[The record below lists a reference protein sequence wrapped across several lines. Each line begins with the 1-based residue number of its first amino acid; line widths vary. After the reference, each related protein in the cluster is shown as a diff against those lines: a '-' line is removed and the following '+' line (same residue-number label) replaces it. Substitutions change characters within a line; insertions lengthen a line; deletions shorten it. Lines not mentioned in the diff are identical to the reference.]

1 MILKTLTDSFLAVR
15 VPFKVQFPLAGKKT
29 IPKLLTAVACLLHSL
44 QSVAAC
50 PDLSDFYR
58 AIDDEFQLV
67 ESRLLPLLGECSENS
82 EYFSLLGT
90 VQLRSGNFF
99 TALENLEHALLL
111 NPDNGSA
118 LVDYAEV
125 LFQQGQVLSAVEIN
139 AQLLAREDLPEE
151 LAQAIADRQ
160 RRWRRLTIE
169 TSSILGV
176 SVGYD
181 NNLNSA
187 PMGRQLALTLSGQ
200 SVVLDVS
207 PEFLAVGGAY
217 ANLAA
222 GIARSKA
229 GRDISSRMSGQVK
242 GRFGKNSSYDV
253 LQASSQF
260 AFAQSGDNPRW
271 NATLG
276 FDHLN
281 YGGNAIFSSSTIRA
295 SYLARQGK
303 VCGIYPRLAL
313 QYQHF
318 HTQESLSGIESSL
331 GVGVDCQLPIG
342 KTVNRLAVEASTLT
356 NRALKGSRL
365 GQDRNGWQVN
375 IAWRRQVGPGQAS
388 AQYTFTDLSDDEGYS
403 PIFDDGA
410 KRHESLSSVY
420 LQYAIPTRRLG
431 VAAQIVTSVSY
442 YNQDSTVGL
451 FTTQG
456 ANLEIGINWGF

>member
-1 MILKTLTDSFLAVR
+1 LVVR
-15 VPFKVQFPLAGKKT
+15 VPFKVQLPLVSKKT
-29 IPKLLTAVACLLHSL
+29 IPKLLTVAACLLPSL
-44 QSVAAC
+44 PSFAC
-50 PDLSDFYR
+50 QDFSDFYR

-67 ESRLLPLLGECSENS
+67 ESQLLPLLEECSENS

-90 VQLRSGNFF
+90 VQLRSGDFF
-99 TALENLEHALLL
+99 AALENLERALLL

-125 LFQQGQVLSAVEIN
+125 LFQQGQLLSAVEIN
-139 AQLLAREDLPEE
+139 AQLLSREDLPAD
-151 LAQAIADRQ
+151 LSQAIADRQ
-160 RRWRRLTIE
+160 RRWRGLMSE

-207 PEFLAVGGAY
+207 PEFLAAGGTY
-217 ANLAA
+217 ANVAA
-222 GIARSKA
+222 GIARNSA
-229 GRDISSRMSGQVK
+229 GRDISSRMSGQIR
-242 GRFGKNSSYDV
+242 GRFGENSSYEV

-260 AFAQSGDNPRW
+260 AFAQSGDTPRW

-281 YGGNAIFSSSTIRA
+281 YGGNDIFSSSTLRA

-303 VCGIYPRLAL
+303 ACGIYPRLAI
-313 QYQHF
+313 QYQLF
-318 HTQESLSGIESSL
+318 HIQESLSGIESSL

-342 KTVNRLAVEASTLT
+342 KTVNRLAIEVSALT
-356 NRALKGSRL
+356 NRALQSSRL

-375 IAWRRQVGPGQAS
+375 LAWRRQVGPGQAS
-388 AQYTFTDLSDDEGYS
+388 AQYSFTDLNDDEGFS

-410 KRHESLSSVY
+410 RRHESLSSIY
-420 LQYAIPTRRLG
+420 LQYSIPTRRLG
-431 VAAQIVTSVSY
+431 AAAQIVASVSY

-451 FTTQG
+451 FRTQG
-456 ANLEIGINWGF
+456 ANVEIGINWGF

>member
-1 MILKTLTDSFLAVR
+1 MS
-15 VPFKVQFPLAGKKT
+15 KKT
-29 IPKLLTAVACLLHSL
+29 IPKLLTAAACLLPSL
-44 QSVAAC
+44 PSFAC
-50 PDLSDFYR
+50 QDFSDFYR

-67 ESRLLPLLGECSENS
+67 ESQLLPLLEECSENS
-82 EYFSLLGT
+82 EYFALLGT
-90 VQLRSGNFF
+90 VQLRSGDFF
-99 TALENLEHALLL
+99 AALENLERALLL

-125 LFQQGQVLSAVEIN
+125 LFQQGQVPSAVEIN
-139 AQLLAREDLPEE
+139 AQLLSREDLPAD

-160 RRWRRLTIE
+160 RRWRGLMSE

-207 PEFLAVGGAY
+207 PEFLAAGGPY
-217 ANLAA
+217 ANVAA
-222 GIARSKA
+222 GIARTSA
-229 GRDISSRMSGQVK
+229 GRDISSRVSGQVR
-242 GRFGKNSSYDV
+242 GRFGENSSYEV

-271 NATLG
+271 NAALG

-281 YGGNAIFSSSTIRA
+281 YGGNDIFSSSTIRA

-303 VCGIYPRLAL
+303 ACGIYPRLAI
-313 QYQHF
+313 QYQLF

-331 GVGVDCQLPIG
+331 GVGVDCRLPLG
-342 KTVNRLAVEASTLT
+342 KTVNRLAVEVSALT
-356 NRALKGSRL
+356 NRALKSSRL

-375 IAWRRQVGPGQAS
+375 LAWRRQIGPGQAS
-388 AQYTFTDLSDDEGYS
+388 AQYSFTDLNDDEGYS

-410 KRHESLSSVY
+410 RRHESLSSVY
-420 LQYAIPTRRLG
+420 LQYAVPTRRLG
-431 VAAQIVTSVSY
+431 AAAQIVTSVSY

-451 FTTQG
+451 FRTQG
-456 ANLEIGINWGF
+456 ANVEIGINWGF

>member
-1 MILKTLTDSFLAVR
+1 VS
-15 VPFKVQFPLAGKKT
+15 KKT
-29 IPKLLTAVACLLHSL
+29 IPKLLTAVACLLPSL
-44 QSVAAC
+44 PSFAC
-50 PDLSDFYR
+50 QDFSDFYR

-67 ESRLLPLLGECSENS
+67 ESQLLPLLEECSENS

-90 VQLRSGNFF
+90 VQLRSGDFF
-99 TALENLEHALLL
+99 AALENLERALLL

-139 AQLLAREDLPEE
+139 AQLLAREDLPAD
-151 LAQAIADRQ
+151 LVQAIADRQ
-160 RRWRRLTIE
+160 RRWRSLMSE

-187 PMGRQLALTLSGQ
+187 PMGRRLALTLSGQ

-207 PEFLAVGGAY
+207 PEFLAAGGTY

-222 GIARSKA
+222 GIARTSA
-229 GRDISSRMSGQVK
+229 GRDISSRMSGQVR
-242 GRFGKNSSYDV
+242 GRFGENSSYEV

-271 NATLG
+271 NAALG

-281 YGGNAIFSSSTIRA
+281 YGGNDIFSSSTIRA

-303 VCGIYPRLAL
+303 ACGIYPRLAI
-313 QYQHF
+313 QYQLF
-318 HTQESLSGIESSL
+318 HIQESLSGIESSL
-331 GVGVDCQLPIG
+331 GVGVDCQLPLG
-342 KTVNRLAVEASTLT
+342 KTVNRLAVEVSALT
-356 NRALKGSRL
+356 NRALKSSRL
-365 GQDRNGWQVN
+365 GQNRNGWQVN
-375 IAWRRQVGPGQAS
+375 LAWRRQIGPGQAS
-388 AQYTFTDLSDDEGYS
+388 AQYSFTDLNDDEGYS

-410 KRHESLSSVY
+410 RRHESLSSVY
-420 LQYAIPTRRLG
+420 LQYAVPTRRLG
-431 VAAQIVTSVSY
+431 AAAQIVTSVSY

-451 FTTQG
+451 FRTQG
-456 ANLEIGINWGF
+456 ANVEIGINWGF

>member
-1 MILKTLTDSFLAVR
+1 MS
-15 VPFKVQFPLAGKKT
+15 KKT
-29 IPKLLTAVACLLHSL
+29 IPKLLTAAACLLPSL
-44 QSVAAC
+44 PSFAC
-50 PDLSDFYR
+50 QDFSDFYR

-67 ESRLLPLLGECSENS
+67 ESQLLPLLEECSENS
-82 EYFSLLGT
+82 EYFALLGT
-90 VQLRSGNFF
+90 VQLRSGDFF
-99 TALENLEHALLL
+99 AALENLERALLL

-125 LFQQGQVLSAVEIN
+125 LFQQGQVPSAVEIN
-139 AQLLAREDLPEE
+139 AQLLSREDLPAD

-160 RRWRRLTIE
+160 RRWRGLMSE

-207 PEFLAVGGAY
+207 PEFLAAGGTY

-222 GIARSKA
+222 GIARTSA
-229 GRDISSRMSGQVK
+229 GRDISSRVSGQVR
-242 GRFGKNSSYDV
+242 GRFGENSSYEV

-271 NATLG
+271 NAALG

-281 YGGNAIFSSSTIRA
+281 YGGNDIFSSSTIRA
-295 SYLARQGK
+295 SYAARQGK
-303 VCGIYPRLAL
+303 ACGIYPRLAI
-313 QYQHF
+313 QYQLF

-331 GVGVDCQLPIG
+331 GVGVDCRLPLG
-342 KTVNRLAVEASTLT
+342 KTVNRLAVEVSALT
-356 NRALKGSRL
+356 NRALKSSRL

-375 IAWRRQVGPGQAS
+375 LAWRRQIGPGQAS
-388 AQYTFTDLSDDEGYS
+388 AQYSFTDLNDDEGYS

-410 KRHESLSSVY
+410 RRHESLSSVY
-420 LQYAIPTRRLG
+420 LQYAVPTRRLG
-431 VAAQIVTSVSY
+431 AAAQIVTSVSY

-451 FTTQG
+451 FRTQG
-456 ANLEIGINWGF
+456 ANVEIGINWGF

>member
-1 MILKTLTDSFLAVR
+1 MS
-15 VPFKVQFPLAGKKT
+15 KKT
-29 IPKLLTAVACLLHSL
+29 IPKLLTAVACLLPSL
-44 QSVAAC
+44 PSFAC
-50 PDLSDFYR
+50 QDFSDFYR

-67 ESRLLPLLGECSENS
+67 ESQLLPLLEECSENS

-90 VQLRSGNFF
+90 VQLRSGDFF
-99 TALENLEHALLL
+99 AALENLERALLL

-125 LFQQGQVLSAVEIN
+125 LFQQGQVSSAVEIN
-139 AQLLAREDLPEE
+139 AQLLSREDLPAD
-151 LAQAIADRQ
+151 LVQAIADRQ
-160 RRWRRLTIE
+160 RRWRSLMSE

-207 PEFLAVGGAY
+207 PEFLAAGGTY

-222 GIARSKA
+222 GIARTSA
-229 GRDISSRMSGQVK
+229 GRDISSRVSGQVR
-242 GRFGKNSSYDV
+242 GRFGENSSYEV

-260 AFAQSGDNPRW
+260 AFTQSGDNPRW
-271 NATLG
+271 NAALG

-281 YGGNAIFSSSTIRA
+281 YGGNDIFSSSTIRA

-303 VCGIYPRLAL
+303 ACGIYPRLAI

-331 GVGVDCQLPIG
+331 GVGVDCRLPIG
-342 KTVNRLAVEASTLT
+342 KTVNRLAVEVSALT

-375 IAWRRQVGPGQAS
+375 LAWRRQLGPGQAS
-388 AQYTFTDLSDDEGYS
+388 AQYSFTDLNDDEGYS

-410 KRHESLSSVY
+410 RRHESLSSVY
-420 LQYAIPTRRLG
+420 LQYAVPTRRLG
-431 VAAQIVTSVSY
+431 AAAQIVTSISY

-451 FTTQG
+451 FRTQG
-456 ANLEIGINWGF
+456 ANVEIGINWGF

>member
-1 MILKTLTDSFLAVR
+1 VS
-15 VPFKVQFPLAGKKT
+15 KKT
-29 IPKLLTAVACLLHSL
+29 IPKLLTAVACLLPSL
-44 QSVAAC
+44 PSFAC
-50 PDLSDFYR
+50 QDFSDFYR

-67 ESRLLPLLGECSENS
+67 ESQLLPLLEECSENS

-90 VQLRSGNFF
+90 VQLRSGDFF
-99 TALENLEHALLL
+99 AALENLERALLL

-125 LFQQGQVLSAVEIN
+125 LFQQGQVSSAVEIN
-139 AQLLAREDLPEE
+139 AQLLSREDLPAD
-151 LAQAIADRQ
+151 LVQAIADRQ
-160 RRWRRLTIE
+160 RRWRGLMSE

-207 PEFLAVGGAY
+207 PEFLAAGGTY
-217 ANLAA
+217 ANVAA
-222 GIARSKA
+222 GIARTSA
-229 GRDISSRMSGQVK
+229 GRDISSRVSGQVR
-242 GRFGKNSSYDV
+242 GRFGENSSYEV

-260 AFAQSGDNPRW
+260 AFTQSGDNPRW
-271 NATLG
+271 NAALG

-281 YGGNAIFSSSTIRA
+281 YGGNDIFSSSTIRA

-303 VCGIYPRLAL
+303 ACGIYPRLAI

-331 GVGVDCQLPIG
+331 GVGVDCRLPIG
-342 KTVNRLAVEASTLT
+342 KTVNRLAVEVSALT

-375 IAWRRQVGPGQAS
+375 LAWRRQLGPGQAS
-388 AQYTFTDLSDDEGYS
+388 AQYSFTDLNDDEGYS

-410 KRHESLSSVY
+410 RRHESLSSVY
-420 LQYAIPTRRLG
+420 LQYAVPTRRLG
-431 VAAQIVTSVSY
+431 AAAQIVTSVSY

-451 FTTQG
+451 FRTQG
-456 ANLEIGINWGF
+456 ANVEIGINWGF

>member
-1 MILKTLTDSFLAVR
+1 VS
-15 VPFKVQFPLAGKKT
+15 KKT
-29 IPKLLTAVACLLHSL
+29 IPKLLTAVACLLPSL
-44 QSVAAC
+44 PSFAC
-50 PDLSDFYR
+50 QDFSDFYR

-67 ESRLLPLLGECSENS
+67 ESQLLPLLEECSENS

-90 VQLRSGNFF
+90 VQLRSGDFF
-99 TALENLEHALLL
+99 AALENLERALLL

-125 LFQQGQVLSAVEIN
+125 LFQQGQVSSAVEIN
-139 AQLLAREDLPEE
+139 AQLLSREDLPAD
-151 LAQAIADRQ
+151 LVQAIADRQ
-160 RRWRRLTIE
+160 RRWRSLMSE

-207 PEFLAVGGAY
+207 PEFLAAGGTY

-222 GIARSKA
+222 GIARTSA
-229 GRDISSRMSGQVK
+229 GRDISSRVSGQVR
-242 GRFGKNSSYDV
+242 GRFGENSSYEV

-260 AFAQSGDNPRW
+260 AFTQSGDNPRW
-271 NATLG
+271 NAALG

-281 YGGNAIFSSSTIRA
+281 YGGNDIFSSSTIRA

-303 VCGIYPRLAL
+303 ACGIYPRLAI
-313 QYQHF
+313 QYQLF

-331 GVGVDCQLPIG
+331 GVGVDCRLPIG
-342 KTVNRLAVEASTLT
+342 KTVNRLAVEFSALT

-375 IAWRRQVGPGQAS
+375 LAWRRQLGPGQAS
-388 AQYTFTDLSDDEGYS
+388 AQYSFTDLNDDEGYS

-410 KRHESLSSVY
+410 RRHESLSSVY
-420 LQYAIPTRRLG
+420 LQYAVPTRRLG
-431 VAAQIVTSVSY
+431 AAAQIVTSISY

-451 FTTQG
+451 FRTQG
-456 ANLEIGINWGF
+456 ANVEIGINWGF

>member
-1 MILKTLTDSFLAVR
+1 MS
-15 VPFKVQFPLAGKKT
+15 KKT
-29 IPKLLTAVACLLHSL
+29 IPKLLTAVACLLPSL
-44 QSVAAC
+44 PSFAC
-50 PDLSDFYR
+50 QDFSDFYR

-67 ESRLLPLLGECSENS
+67 ESQLLPLLEECSENS

-90 VQLRSGNFF
+90 VQLRSGDFF
-99 TALENLEHALLL
+99 AALENLERALLL

-125 LFQQGQVLSAVEIN
+125 LFQQGQVPSAVEIN
-139 AQLLAREDLPEE
+139 AQLLSREDLPAD
-151 LAQAIADRQ
+151 LVQAIADRQ
-160 RRWRRLTIE
+160 RRWRSLMSE

-207 PEFLAVGGAY
+207 PEFLAAGGTY

-222 GIARSKA
+222 GIARTSA
-229 GRDISSRMSGQVK
+229 GRDISSRVSGQVR
-242 GRFGKNSSYDV
+242 GRFGENSSYEV

-260 AFAQSGDNPRW
+260 AFTQSGDNPRW
-271 NATLG
+271 NAALG

-281 YGGNAIFSSSTIRA
+281 YGGNDIFSSSTIRA

-303 VCGIYPRLAL
+303 ACGIYPRLAI

-331 GVGVDCQLPIG
+331 GVGVDCRLPIG
-342 KTVNRLAVEASTLT
+342 KTVNRLAVEVSALT

-375 IAWRRQVGPGQAS
+375 LAWRRQLGPGQAS
-388 AQYTFTDLSDDEGYS
+388 AQYSFTDLNDDEGYS

-410 KRHESLSSVY
+410 RRHESLSSVY
-420 LQYAIPTRRLG
+420 LQYAVPTRRLG
-431 VAAQIVTSVSY
+431 AAAQIVTSISY

-451 FTTQG
+451 FRTQG
-456 ANLEIGINWGF
+456 ANVEIGINWGF

>member
-1 MILKTLTDSFLAVR
+1 VS
-15 VPFKVQFPLAGKKT
+15 KKT
-29 IPKLLTAVACLLHSL
+29 IPKLLTAVACLLPSL
-44 QSVAAC
+44 PSFAC
-50 PDLSDFYR
+50 QDFSDFYR

-67 ESRLLPLLGECSENS
+67 ESQLLPLLEECSENS

-90 VQLRSGNFF
+90 VQLRSGDFF
-99 TALENLEHALLL
+99 AALENLERALLL

-125 LFQQGQVLSAVEIN
+125 LFQQGQVSSAVEIN
-139 AQLLAREDLPEE
+139 AQLLSREDLPAD
-151 LAQAIADRQ
+151 LVQAIADRQ
-160 RRWRRLTIE
+160 RRWRSLMSE

-207 PEFLAVGGAY
+207 PEFLAAGGTY

-222 GIARSKA
+222 GIARTSA
-229 GRDISSRMSGQVK
+229 GRDISSRVSGQVR
-242 GRFGKNSSYDV
+242 GRFGENSSYEV

-260 AFAQSGDNPRW
+260 AFTQSGDNPRW
-271 NATLG
+271 NAALG

-281 YGGNAIFSSSTIRA
+281 YGGNDIFSSSTIRA

-303 VCGIYPRLAL
+303 ACGIYPRLAI

-331 GVGVDCQLPIG
+331 GVGVDCRLPIG
-342 KTVNRLAVEASTLT
+342 KTVNRLAVEVSALT

-375 IAWRRQVGPGQAS
+375 LAWRRQLGPGQAS
-388 AQYTFTDLSDDEGYS
+388 AQYSFTDLNDDEGYS

-410 KRHESLSSVY
+410 RRHESLSSVY
-420 LQYAIPTRRLG
+420 LQYAVPTRRLG
-431 VAAQIVTSVSY
+431 AAAQIVTSISY

-451 FTTQG
+451 FRTQG
-456 ANLEIGINWGF
+456 ANVEIGINWGF

>member
-1 MILKTLTDSFLAVR
+1 MS
-15 VPFKVQFPLAGKKT
+15 KKT
-29 IPKLLTAVACLLHSL
+29 IPKLLTAVACLLPSL
-44 QSVAAC
+44 PSFAC
-50 PDLSDFYR
+50 QDFSDFYR

-67 ESRLLPLLGECSENS
+67 ESQLLPLLEECSENS

-90 VQLRSGNFF
+90 VQLRSGDFF
-99 TALENLEHALLL
+99 AALENLERALLL

-125 LFQQGQVLSAVEIN
+125 LFQQGQVSSAVEIN
-139 AQLLAREDLPEE
+139 AQLLSREDLPAD
-151 LAQAIADRQ
+151 LVQAIADRQ
-160 RRWRRLTIE
+160 RRWRSLMSE

-207 PEFLAVGGAY
+207 PEFLAAGGTY

-222 GIARSKA
+222 GIARTSA
-229 GRDISSRMSGQVK
+229 GRDISSRVSGQVR
-242 GRFGKNSSYDV
+242 GRFGENSSYEV

-260 AFAQSGDNPRW
+260 AFTQSGDNPRW
-271 NATLG
+271 NAALG

-281 YGGNAIFSSSTIRA
+281 YGGNDIFSSSTIRA

-303 VCGIYPRLAL
+303 ACGIYPRLAI

-331 GVGVDCQLPIG
+331 GVGVDCRLPIG
-342 KTVNRLAVEASTLT
+342 KTVNRLAVEVSALT

-375 IAWRRQVGPGQAS
+375 LAWRRQFGPGQAS
-388 AQYTFTDLSDDEGYS
+388 AQYTFTDLNDDEGYS

-410 KRHESLSSVY
+410 RRHESLSSVY
-420 LQYAIPTRRLG
+420 LQYAVPTRRLG
-431 VAAQIVTSVSY
+431 AAAQIVTSISY

-451 FTTQG
+451 FRTQG
-456 ANLEIGINWGF
+456 ANVEIGINWGF

>member
-1 MILKTLTDSFLAVR
+1 MS
-15 VPFKVQFPLAGKKT
+15 KKT
-29 IPKLLTAVACLLHSL
+29 IPKLLTAVACLLPSL
-44 QSVAAC
+44 PSFAC
-50 PDLSDFYR
+50 QDFSDFYR

-67 ESRLLPLLGECSENS
+67 ESQLLPLLEECSENS

-90 VQLRSGNFF
+90 VQLRSGDFF
-99 TALENLEHALLL
+99 AALENLERALLL

-125 LFQQGQVLSAVEIN
+125 LFQQGQVSSAVEIN
-139 AQLLAREDLPEE
+139 AQLLSREDLPAD
-151 LAQAIADRQ
+151 LVQAIADRQ
-160 RRWRRLTIE
+160 RRWRSLMSE

-207 PEFLAVGGAY
+207 PEFLAAGGTY

-222 GIARSKA
+222 GIARTSA
-229 GRDISSRMSGQVK
+229 GRDISSRVSGQVR
-242 GRFGKNSSYDV
+242 GRFGENSSYEV

-260 AFAQSGDNPRW
+260 AFTQSGDNPRW
-271 NATLG
+271 NAALG

-281 YGGNAIFSSSTIRA
+281 YGGNDIFSSSTIRA

-303 VCGIYPRLAL
+303 ACGIYPRLAI

-331 GVGVDCQLPIG
+331 GVGVDCRLPIG
-342 KTVNRLAVEASTLT
+342 KTVNRLAVEVSALT

-375 IAWRRQVGPGQAS
+375 LAWRRQLGPGQAS
-388 AQYTFTDLSDDEGYS
+388 AQYTFTDLNDDEGYS

-410 KRHESLSSVY
+410 RRHESLSSVY
-420 LQYAIPTRRLG
+420 LQYAVPTRRLG
-431 VAAQIVTSVSY
+431 AAAQIVTSISY

-451 FTTQG
+451 FRTQG
-456 ANLEIGINWGF
+456 ANVEIGINWGF

>member
-1 MILKTLTDSFLAVR
+1 MS
-15 VPFKVQFPLAGKKT
+15 KKT
-29 IPKLLTAVACLLHSL
+29 IPKLLTAVACLLPSL
-44 QSVAAC
+44 PSFAC
-50 PDLSDFYR
+50 QDFSDFYR

-67 ESRLLPLLGECSENS
+67 ESQLLPLLEECSENS

-90 VQLRSGNFF
+90 VQLRSGDFF
-99 TALENLEHALLL
+99 AALENLERALLL

-125 LFQQGQVLSAVEIN
+125 LFQQGQVSSAVEIN
-139 AQLLAREDLPEE
+139 AQLLSREDLPAD
-151 LAQAIADRQ
+151 LVQAIADRQ
-160 RRWRRLTIE
+160 RRWRSLLSE

-207 PEFLAVGGAY
+207 PEFLAAGGTY

-222 GIARSKA
+222 GIARTSV
-229 GRDISSRMSGQVK
+229 GRDISSRVSGQVR
-242 GRFGKNSSYDV
+242 GRFGENSSYEV

-260 AFAQSGDNPRW
+260 AFTQSGDNPRW
-271 NATLG
+271 NAALG

-281 YGGNAIFSSSTIRA
+281 YGGNDIFSSSTIRA

-303 VCGIYPRLAL
+303 ACGIYPRLAI

-331 GVGVDCQLPIG
+331 GVGVDCRLPIG
-342 KTVNRLAVEASTLT
+342 KTVNRLAVEVSALT

-375 IAWRRQVGPGQAS
+375 LAWRRQLGPGQAS
-388 AQYTFTDLSDDEGYS
+388 AQYSFTDLNDDEGYS

-410 KRHESLSSVY
+410 RRHESLSSVY
-420 LQYAIPTRRLG
+420 LQYAVPTRRLG
-431 VAAQIVTSVSY
+431 AAAQIVTSISY

-451 FTTQG
+451 FRTQG
-456 ANLEIGINWGF
+456 ANVEIGINWGF

>member
-1 MILKTLTDSFLAVR
+1 MS
-15 VPFKVQFPLAGKKT
+15 KKT
-29 IPKLLTAVACLLHSL
+29 IPKLLTAVACLLPSL
-44 QSVAAC
+44 PSFAC
-50 PDLSDFYR
+50 QDFSDFYR

-67 ESRLLPLLGECSENS
+67 ESQLLPLLEECSENS

-90 VQLRSGNFF
+90 VQLRSGDFF
-99 TALENLEHALLL
+99 AALENLERALLL

-125 LFQQGQVLSAVEIN
+125 LFQQGQVSSAVEIN
-139 AQLLAREDLPEE
+139 AQLLSREDLPAD
-151 LAQAIADRQ
+151 LVQAIADRQ
-160 RRWRRLTIE
+160 RRWRSLMSE

-207 PEFLAVGGAY
+207 PEFLAAGGTY

-222 GIARSKA
+222 GIARTSA
-229 GRDISSRMSGQVK
+229 GRDISSRVSGQVR
-242 GRFGKNSSYDV
+242 GRFGENSSYEV

-260 AFAQSGDNPRW
+260 AFTQSGDNPRW
-271 NATLG
+271 NAALG

-281 YGGNAIFSSSTIRA
+281 YGGNDIFSSSTIRA

-303 VCGIYPRLAL
+303 ACGIYPRLAV

-331 GVGVDCQLPIG
+331 GVGVDCRLPIG
-342 KTVNRLAVEASTLT
+342 KTVNRLAVEVSALT

-375 IAWRRQVGPGQAS
+375 LAWRRQLGPGQAS
-388 AQYTFTDLSDDEGYS
+388 AQYSFTDLNDDEGYS

-410 KRHESLSSVY
+410 RRHESLSSVY
-420 LQYAIPTRRLG
+420 LQYAVPTRRLG
-431 VAAQIVTSVSY
+431 AAAQIVTSISY

-451 FTTQG
+451 FRTQG
-456 ANLEIGINWGF
+456 ANVEIGINWGF

>member
-1 MILKTLTDSFLAVR
+1 VS
-15 VPFKVQFPLAGKKT
+15 KKT
-29 IPKLLTAVACLLHSL
+29 IPKLLTAVACLLPSL
-44 QSVAAC
+44 PSFAC
-50 PDLSDFYR
+50 QDFSDFYR

-67 ESRLLPLLGECSENS
+67 ESQLLPLLEECSENS

-90 VQLRSGNFF
+90 VQLRSGDFF
-99 TALENLEHALLL
+99 AALENLERALLL

-125 LFQQGQVLSAVEIN
+125 LFQQGQVSSAVEIN
-139 AQLLAREDLPEE
+139 AQLLSREDLPAD
-151 LAQAIADRQ
+151 LVQAIADRQ
-160 RRWRRLTIE
+160 RRWRSLMSE

-207 PEFLAVGGAY
+207 PEFLAAGGTY

-222 GIARSKA
+222 GIARTSA
-229 GRDISSRMSGQVK
+229 GRDISSRVSGQVR
-242 GRFGKNSSYDV
+242 GRFGEDSSYEV

-260 AFAQSGDNPRW
+260 AFTQSGDNPRW
-271 NATLG
+271 NAALG

-281 YGGNAIFSSSTIRA
+281 YGGNDIFSSSTIRA

-303 VCGIYPRLAL
+303 ACGIYPRLAI

-331 GVGVDCQLPIG
+331 GVGVDCRLPIG
-342 KTVNRLAVEASTLT
+342 KTVNRLAVEVSALT

-375 IAWRRQVGPGQAS
+375 LAWRRQLGPGQAS
-388 AQYTFTDLSDDEGYS
+388 AQYSFTDLNDDEGYS

-410 KRHESLSSVY
+410 RRHESLSSVY
-420 LQYAIPTRRLG
+420 LQYAVPTRRLG
-431 VAAQIVTSVSY
+431 AAAQIVTSISY

-451 FTTQG
+451 FRTQG
-456 ANLEIGINWGF
+456 ANVEIGINWGF

>member
-1 MILKTLTDSFLAVR
+1 MS
-15 VPFKVQFPLAGKKT
+15 KKT
-29 IPKLLTAVACLLHSL
+29 IPKLLTAVACLLPSL
-44 QSVAAC
+44 PSFAC
-50 PDLSDFYR
+50 QDFSDFYR

-67 ESRLLPLLGECSENS
+67 ESQLLPLLEECSENS

-90 VQLRSGNFF
+90 VQLRSGDFF
-99 TALENLEHALLL
+99 AALENLERALLL

-125 LFQQGQVLSAVEIN
+125 LFQQGQVSSAVEIN
-139 AQLLAREDLPEE
+139 AQLLSREDLPAD
-151 LAQAIADRQ
+151 LVQAIADRQ
-160 RRWRRLTIE
+160 RRWRSLMSE

-207 PEFLAVGGAY
+207 PEFLAAGGTY

-222 GIARSKA
+222 GIARTSA
-229 GRDISSRMSGQVK
+229 GRDISSRVSGQVR
-242 GRFGKNSSYDV
+242 GRFGENSSYEV

-260 AFAQSGDNPRW
+260 AFTQSGDNPRW
-271 NATLG
+271 NAALG

-281 YGGNAIFSSSTIRA
+281 YGGNDIFSSSTIRA

-303 VCGIYPRLAL
+303 ACGIYPRLAI

-331 GVGVDCQLPIG
+331 GVGVDCRLPIG
-342 KTVNRLAVEASTLT
+342 KTVNRLAVEVSALT

-375 IAWRRQVGPGQAS
+375 LAWRRQIGPGQAS
-388 AQYTFTDLSDDEGYS
+388 AQYSFTDLNDDEGYS

-410 KRHESLSSVY
+410 RRHESLSSVY
-420 LQYAIPTRRLG
+420 LQYAVPTRRLG
-431 VAAQIVTSVSY
+431 AAAQIVTSISY

-451 FTTQG
+451 FRTQG
-456 ANLEIGINWGF
+456 ANVEIGINWGF

>member
-1 MILKTLTDSFLAVR
+1 MS
-15 VPFKVQFPLAGKKT
+15 KKT
-29 IPKLLTAVACLLHSL
+29 IPKLLTAAACLLPSL
-44 QSVAAC
+44 PSFAC
-50 PDLSDFYR
+50 QDFSDFYR

-67 ESRLLPLLGECSENS
+67 ESQLLPLLEECSENS

-90 VQLRSGNFF
+90 VQLRSGDFF
-99 TALENLEHALLL
+99 AALENLERALLL

-139 AQLLAREDLPEE
+139 TQLLSREDLPVD

-160 RRWRRLTIE
+160 RRWRGLMSE

-207 PEFLAVGGAY
+207 PEFLAVGGSY

-222 GIARSKA
+222 GIARSNT
-229 GRDISSRMSGQVK
+229 GRNVSSRMSGQIR
-242 GRFGKNSSYDV
+242 GRFGENSNYEM

-271 NATLG
+271 NAVLG

-281 YGGNAIFSSSTIRA
+281 YGGKAIFSSSTIRA

-303 VCGIYPRLAL
+303 ACGIYPRLAL

-342 KTVNRLAVEASTLT
+342 KTVSRLAVEVTALT
-356 NRALKGSRL
+356 NTALKVSRL

-375 IAWRRQVGPGQAS
+375 LAWRRQVGPGQAS
-388 AQYTFTDLSDDEGYS
+388 AQYSFTDLNDDEGYS

-410 KRHESLSSVY
+410 RRQESLSSIY
-420 LQYAIPTRRLG
+420 LQYTIPTRRLG
-431 VAAQIVTSVSY
+431 AAAQIVTSISY

-451 FTTQG
+451 FRTQG
-456 ANLEIGINWGF
+456 ANVEIGINWGF

>member
-1 MILKTLTDSFLAVR
+1 MS
-15 VPFKVQFPLAGKKT
+15 KKT
-29 IPKLLTAVACLLHSL
+29 IPKLLTAAACLLPSL
-44 QSVAAC
+44 PSFAC
-50 PDLSDFYR
+50 QDFSDFYR

-67 ESRLLPLLGECSENS
+67 ESQLLPLLEECSENS

-90 VQLRSGNFF
+90 VQLRSGDFF
-99 TALENLEHALLL
+99 AALENLERALLL

-125 LFQQGQVLSAVEIN
+125 LFQQGQVSSAVEIN
-139 AQLLAREDLPEE
+139 AQLLSREDLPAD
-151 LAQAIADRQ
+151 LVQAIADRQ
-160 RRWRRLTIE
+160 RRWRSLMSE

-207 PEFLAVGGAY
+207 PEFLAAGGTY

-222 GIARSKA
+222 GIARTSA
-229 GRDISSRMSGQVK
+229 GRDISSRMSGQVR
-242 GRFGKNSSYDV
+242 GRFGENSSYEV

-260 AFAQSGDNPRW
+260 AFTQSGDNPRW
-271 NATLG
+271 NAALG

-281 YGGNAIFSSSTIRA
+281 YGGNDIFSSSTIRA

-303 VCGIYPRLAL
+303 ACGIYPRLAV

-331 GVGVDCQLPIG
+331 GVGVDCRLPIG
-342 KTVNRLAVEASTLT
+342 KTVNRLAVEVSALT

-375 IAWRRQVGPGQAS
+375 LAWRRQFGPGQAS
-388 AQYTFTDLSDDEGYS
+388 AQYSFTDLNDDEGYS

-410 KRHESLSSVY
+410 RRHESLSSVY
-420 LQYAIPTRRLG
+420 LQYAVPTRRLG
-431 VAAQIVTSVSY
+431 AAAQIVTSISY

-451 FTTQG
+451 FRTQG
-456 ANLEIGINWGF
+456 ANVEIGINWGF

>member
-1 MILKTLTDSFLAVR
+1 MS
-15 VPFKVQFPLAGKKT
+15 KKT
-29 IPKLLTAVACLLHSL
+29 IPKLLTAVACLLPSL
-44 QSVAAC
+44 PSFAC
-50 PDLSDFYR
+50 QDFSDFYR

-67 ESRLLPLLGECSENS
+67 ESQLLPLLEECSENS

-90 VQLRSGNFF
+90 VQLRSGDFF
-99 TALENLEHALLL
+99 AALENLERALLL

-125 LFQQGQVLSAVEIN
+125 LFQQGQVSSAVEIN
-139 AQLLAREDLPEE
+139 AQLLSREDLPAD
-151 LAQAIADRQ
+151 LVQAIADRQ
-160 RRWRRLTIE
+160 RRWRSLMSE

-207 PEFLAVGGAY
+207 PEFLAAGGTY

-222 GIARSKA
+222 GIARTSA
-229 GRDISSRMSGQVK
+229 GRDISSRVSGQVR
-242 GRFGKNSSYDV
+242 GRFGENSSYEV

-260 AFAQSGDNPRW
+260 AFTQSGDNPRW
-271 NATLG
+271 NAALG

-281 YGGNAIFSSSTIRA
+281 YGGNDIFSSSTIRA

-303 VCGIYPRLAL
+303 ACGIYPRLAI

-331 GVGVDCQLPIG
+331 GVGVDCRLPIG
-342 KTVNRLAVEASTLT
+342 KTVNRLAVEVSALT

-375 IAWRRQVGPGQAS
+375 LAWRRQLGPGQAS
-388 AQYTFTDLSDDEGYS
+388 AQYSFTDLNDDEGYS

-410 KRHESLSSVY
+410 RRHESLSSVY
-420 LQYAIPTRRLG
+420 LQYAVPTRRLG
-431 VAAQIVTSVSY
+431 AAAQIVTSVSY

-451 FTTQG
+451 FRTQG
-456 ANLEIGINWGF
+456 ANVEIGINWGF

>member
-1 MILKTLTDSFLAVR
+1 MVS
-15 VPFKVQFPLAGKKT
+15 KKT
-29 IPKLLTAVACLLHSL
+29 IPKLLTAVACLLPSL
-44 QSVAAC
+44 PSFAC
-50 PDLSDFYR
+50 QDFSDFYR

-67 ESRLLPLLGECSENS
+67 ESQLLPLLEECSENS

-90 VQLRSGNFF
+90 VQLRSGDFF
-99 TALENLEHALLL
+99 AALENLERALLL

-125 LFQQGQVLSAVEIN
+125 LFQQGQVSSAVEIN
-139 AQLLAREDLPEE
+139 AQLLSREDLPAD
-151 LAQAIADRQ
+151 LVQAIADRQ
-160 RRWRRLTIE
+160 RRWRSLMSE

-207 PEFLAVGGAY
+207 PEFLAAGGTY

-222 GIARSKA
+222 GIARTSA
-229 GRDISSRMSGQVK
+229 GRDISSRVSGQVR
-242 GRFGKNSSYDV
+242 GRFGENSSYEV

-260 AFAQSGDNPRW
+260 AFTQSGDNPRW
-271 NATLG
+271 NAALG

-281 YGGNAIFSSSTIRA
+281 YGGNDIFSSSTIRA

-303 VCGIYPRLAL
+303 ACGIYPRLAI

-331 GVGVDCQLPIG
+331 GVGVDCRLPIG
-342 KTVNRLAVEASTLT
+342 KTVNRLAVEVSALT

-375 IAWRRQVGPGQAS
+375 LAWRRQLGPGQAS
-388 AQYTFTDLSDDEGYS
+388 AQYSFTDLNDDEGYS

-410 KRHESLSSVY
+410 RRHESLSSVY
-420 LQYAIPTRRLG
+420 LQYAVPTRRLG
-431 VAAQIVTSVSY
+431 AAAQIVTSISY

-451 FTTQG
+451 FRTQG
-456 ANLEIGINWGF
+456 ANVEIGINWGF

>member
-1 MILKTLTDSFLAVR
+1 MS
-15 VPFKVQFPLAGKKT
+15 KKT
-29 IPKLLTAVACLLHSL
+29 IPKLLTAAACLLPSL
-44 QSVAAC
+44 PSFAC
-50 PDLSDFYR
+50 QDFSDFYR

-67 ESRLLPLLGECSENS
+67 ESQLLPLLEECSENS
-82 EYFSLLGT
+82 EYFALLGT
-90 VQLRSGNFF
+90 VQLRSGDFF
-99 TALENLEHALLL
+99 AALENLERALLL

-125 LFQQGQVLSAVEIN
+125 LFQQGQVPSAVEIN
-139 AQLLAREDLPEE
+139 AQLLSREDLPAD

-160 RRWRRLTIE
+160 RRWRGLMSE

-207 PEFLAVGGAY
+207 PEFLAAGGTY
-217 ANLAA
+217 ANVAA
-222 GIARSKA
+222 GIARTSA
-229 GRDISSRMSGQVK
+229 GRDISSRVSGQVR
-242 GRFGKNSSYDV
+242 GRFGENSSYEV

-271 NATLG
+271 NAALG

-281 YGGNAIFSSSTIRA
+281 YGGNDIFSSSTIRA

-303 VCGIYPRLAL
+303 ACGIYPRLAI
-313 QYQHF
+313 QYQLF

-331 GVGVDCQLPIG
+331 GVGVDCRLPIG
-342 KTVNRLAVEASTLT
+342 RAVNRLAVEVSALT
-356 NRALKGSRL
+356 NRALKSSRL

-375 IAWRRQVGPGQAS
+375 LAWRRQIGPGQAS
-388 AQYTFTDLSDDEGYS
+388 AQYSFTDLSDDEGYS

-410 KRHESLSSVY
+410 RRHESLSSVY
-420 LQYAIPTRRLG
+420 LQYAVPTRRLG
-431 VAAQIVTSVSY
+431 AAAQIVTSVSY

-451 FTTQG
+451 FRTQG
-456 ANLEIGINWGF
+456 ANVEIGINWGF

>member
-1 MILKTLTDSFLAVR
+1 VS
-15 VPFKVQFPLAGKKT
+15 KKT
-29 IPKLLTAVACLLHSL
+29 IPKLLTAVACLLPSL
-44 QSVAAC
+44 PSFAC
-50 PDLSDFYR
+50 QDFSDFYR

-67 ESRLLPLLGECSENS
+67 ESQLLPLLEECSENS

-90 VQLRSGNFF
+90 VQLRSGDFF
-99 TALENLEHALLL
+99 AALENLERALLL

-125 LFQQGQVLSAVEIN
+125 LFQQGQVSSAVEIN
-139 AQLLAREDLPEE
+139 AQLLSREDLPAD
-151 LAQAIADRQ
+151 LVQAIADRQ
-160 RRWRRLTIE
+160 RRWRSLMSE

-207 PEFLAVGGAY
+207 PEFLAAGGTY

-222 GIARSKA
+222 GIARTSA
-229 GRDISSRMSGQVK
+229 GRDISSRVSGQVR
-242 GRFGKNSSYDV
+242 GRFGENSSYEV

-271 NATLG
+271 NAALG

-281 YGGNAIFSSSTIRA
+281 YGGNDIFSSSTIRA

-303 VCGIYPRLAL
+303 ACGIYPRLAI

-331 GVGVDCQLPIG
+331 GVGVDCRLPIG
-342 KTVNRLAVEASTLT
+342 KTVNRLAVEVSALT

-375 IAWRRQVGPGQAS
+375 LAWRRQLGPGQAS
-388 AQYTFTDLSDDEGYS
+388 AQYSFTDLNDDEGYS

-410 KRHESLSSVY
+410 RRHESLSSVY
-420 LQYAIPTRRLG
+420 LQYAVPTRRLG
-431 VAAQIVTSVSY
+431 AAAQIVTSISY

-451 FTTQG
+451 FRTQG
-456 ANLEIGINWGF
+456 ANVEIGINWGF